1 MNSSEPPQLP
11 VGTRRVLHC
20 LSLFLIPALT
30 PTVVQSL
37 PRSRPTAVPLLVP
50 RQPDSPPYLPIV
62 GAPAL
67 RFQRPVPP
75 PDLVTHP
82 VAAAPPIP
90 KLTPTEVAVA
100 QNNAEAAAIAA
111 AEPSVPAPKDASA
124 EAKPAAP
131 SPEPKRVI
139 RPILPDDTRAPI
151 RAEDFLPYFQIPG
164 AAKGPGEVSVIMPAN
179 VSNAPAPVLP
189 PSSATYTQSPR

>member
-1 MNSSEPPQLP
+1 L
-11 VGTRRVLHC
+11 VGTRH
-20 LSLFLIPALT
+20 
-30 PTVVQSL
+30 
-37 PRSRPTAVPLLVP
+37 
-50 RQPDSPPYLPIV
+50 PDSPPYLPII

-67 RFQRPVPP
+67 RFQHPAPP

-90 KLTPTEVAVA
+90 KLSPTEVAVA
-100 QNNAEAAAIAA
+100 QNNAEAVA
-111 AEPSVPAPKDASA
+111 VPAPDPDAPTPDA
-124 EAKPAAP
+124 PPAQPIVP
-131 SPEPKRVI
+131 SPEPKRAI

-164 AAKGPGEVSVIMPAN
+164 AARGPGEVSVILPAAI
-179 VSNAPAPVLP
+179 SNAPAPSLP

>member
-1 MNSSEPPQLP
+1 MNPSEPPHLP
-11 VGTRRVLHC
+11 AGTRRALRC
-20 LSLFLIPALT
+20 LSLFLIPALG
-30 PTVVQSL
+30 PSVVQSL
-37 PRSRPTAVPLLVP
+37 PRSRPSAVPLVGP

-67 RFQRPVPP
+67 RFQRPTPP

-100 QNNAEAAAIAA
+100 QSNAEAAATMADPG
-111 AEPSVPAPKDASA
+111 EPPPPAT
-124 EAKPAAP
+124 ENKPAAP
-131 SPEPKRVI
+131 SPEPKRVV
-139 RPILPDDTRAPI
+139 RPIIPDDMRAPV

-164 AAKGPGEVSVIMPAN
+164 AARRPGEVNVIMPATIT
-179 VSNAPAPVLP
+179 NAPATPLP